1 MTIHRDPG
9 ERARLTRLHDLHI
22 LDTAREPLFD
32 SFVRMAS
39 EACGSAFALIS
50 LIDAD
55 RQWFKADVG
64 LGGLSETP
72 REFAFCAHAIRYDDL
87 TEVSDARD
95 DARFASNPLVRDEPG
110 VRFYAGAPLVLPG
123 GERVGTLCVLDTH
136 ARRLTDA
143 QRRTLVALAEMT
155 TQALTMRRDLIKRT
169 LAARDESE
177 DALAR
182 HGAELNDLYTN
193 APCGYYSLDPSGLF
207 VGINDTMLRWLGR
220 TREEVCG
227 KLGIVDFLD
236 ADGRGYFN
244 ARFPRLKRDGRVF
257 DIEYDLVGRNGRR
270 RRLMGSA
277 SAVRGA
283 DGEHQMS
290 RTVVHDISELHR
302 SRENLRGLGVEQQ
315 AIIDTGLV
323 GVVKVRDRGIVWAN
337 KGAEKMF
344 GWSLMEVAGD
354 STRIFCTDDA
364 SYEEF
369 GAAACA
375 TLRTG
380 HVHRCQVAMRRKDG
394 GVLAVDCSIAAMPG
408 TPGEALCVLLDIT
421 ELKRAE
427 DIRIR
432 ANALEAEN
440 RQLLEAARVKSV
452 FLSNI
457 SHELYTPLNA
467 IIGYSHLLGTGAIPH
482 ESPRFAKYLGDI
494 GAAGRQLQ
502 AQVQSMLAFTDA
514 ESGRFELRPQRV
526 DLRSVLGNV
535 ADIVR
540 GEGHARGVGVV
551 LEMAPEL
558 EIEIDPMRLSQA
570 VSHTLSNAIR
580 FSHPGGRVTLRAR
593 VAGPNEV
600 VVEVE
605 DHGVGIAAEDMPRL
619 FTPFRQLS
627 EGLARKHTGAGLGLA
642 LTRRLAQALGGT
654 VDVASTPGVGSVFSF
669 TLPRER
675 SDATPMPAP
684 SIPSFAPAQ
693 APSPRRSAGETQRTR

>member
-1 MTIHRDPG
+1 MNIHRDPG
-9 ERARLTRLHDLHI
+9 ERVRLTRLHDLHI

-39 EACGSAFALIS
+39 EACGSAIALIS

-72 REFAFCAHAIRYDDL
+72 REFAFCAHAIQSDDL
-87 TEVSDARD
+87 MEVPDARD
-95 DARFASNPLVRDEPG
+95 DVRFASNPFVRNEPG

-143 QRRTLVALAEMT
+143 QRRTLTALAEMT
-155 TQALTMRRDLIKRT
+155 TQALTMRRDLIQRT
-169 LAARDESE
+169 LAARDASE

-182 HGAELNDLYTN
+182 HSAELNDLYTN
-193 APCGYYSLDPSGLF
+193 APCGYYSLDADGLF
-207 VGINDTMLRWLGR
+207 VRINDTMLRWLGR

-236 ADGRGYFN
+236 AEGRQYFH

-257 DIEYDLVGRNGRR
+257 DIEYELIGHNGQRR
-270 RRLMGSA
+270 RVMGSA
-277 SAVRGA
+277 SAAIGA
-283 DGEHQMS
+283 DGRFLMS
-290 RTVVHDISELHR
+290 RTIVHDISELHR
-302 SRENLRGLGVEQQ
+302 ARENLRRLGVEQQ
-315 AIIDTGLV
+315 AIIDTDLV
-323 GVVKVRDRGIVWAN
+323 GIVKVKHRNIVWAN
-337 KGAEKMF
+337 KGAETMF
-344 GWSLMEVAGD
+344 GWTLMEVAGD
-354 STRIFCTDDA
+354 STRVFYKDEA

-369 GAAACA
+369 GAAAYA
-375 TLRTG
+375 TLRMG
-380 HVHRCQVAMRRKDG
+380 HVHRCQVPMRRKDG
-394 GVLAVDCSIAAMPG
+394 GVLTVDCSITAMPG

-440 RQLLEAARVKSV
+440 RQLLEAARLKSV
-452 FLSNI
+452 FLSNM

-467 IIGYSHLLGTGAIPH
+467 IIGFSHLLGTGAIPH

-494 GAAGRQLQ
+494 GASGQQLL
-502 AQVQSMLAFTDA
+502 AQVQSVLAFTDA

-526 DLRSVLGNV
+526 GLRSVLENV

-540 GEGHARGVGVV
+540 GEGRARDVSVL
-551 LEMAPEL
+551 LEMASEL
-558 EIEIDPMRLSQA
+558 EIVVDPMRLSQA

-593 VAGPNEV
+593 GAGADEV

-605 DHGVGIAAEDMPRL
+605 DHGVGIAPEDMPRL

-627 EGLARKHTGAGLGLA
+627 EGLARKHQGAGLGLA
-642 LTRRLAQALGGT
+642 LTHRLVQALGGT
-654 VDVASTPGVGSVFSF
+654 VAVDSTPGVGSVFAF
-669 TLPRER
+669 TLPRAQR
-675 SDATPMPAP
+675 DAAVAGLAGT
-684 SIPSFAPAQ
+684 APA
-693 APSPRRSAGETQRTR
+693 